1 MPKKTDNGIEKQCFH
16 TALVLDASSPI
27 IQAGIAKEN
36 GWRKIAYSE
45 KPALN
50 GVFETVS
57 TLLLDLEI
65 KIAQVDAVFFCAGP
79 GSTLGLRLTL
89 AFIKTVQWEKKT
101 GLSLFSYNALDLAAR
116 MSPHK
121 PAFIQAPFR
130 MGWRFVRS
138 KEEDS
143 FIGKKQILNTDD
155 ALKKYPD
162 SLHLPDPRKK
172 NLEIDPSK
180 ILEYEIEKVNGLTD
194 LISVSEEKKELE
206 VYNPKPPEFK
216 KWHPELTF
224 LKP

>member
-1 MPKKTDNGIEKQCFH
+1 MGKEKQHFN
-16 TALVLDASSPI
+16 TPLVLDASSPI
-27 IQAGIAKEN
+27 IQAGIAKEK

-50 GVFETVS
+50 GVFETIS
-57 TLLLDLEI
+57 TLLRDLKI
-65 KIAQVDAVFFCAGP
+65 KISQVDAVFFCAGP

-89 AFIKTVQWEKKT
+89 ALIKSMQWEKQS

-116 MSPHK
+116 MSPQK
-121 PAFIQAPFR
+121 ITFIQAPFR

-138 KEEDS
+138 KEENSS
-143 FIGKKQILNTDD
+143 FGKKQILNTED
-155 ALKKYPD
+155 ALKNYPD

-172 NLEIDPSK
+172 NPGIDPSK
-180 ILEYEIEKVNGLTD
+180 ILGYEIKKVNGLTD
-194 LISVSEEKKELE
+194 LIPVSEEKKELE
-206 VYNPKPPEFK
+206 VYNPKPPKFK

>member
-1 MPKKTDNGIEKQCFH
+1 M
-16 TALVLDASSPI
+16 
-27 IQAGIAKEN
+27 
-36 GWRKIAYSE
+36 
-45 KPALN
+45 
-50 GVFETVS
+50 
-57 TLLLDLEI
+57 
-65 KIAQVDAVFFCAGP
+65 DAVFFCAGP

-116 MSPHK
+116 MSPQK

-155 ALKKYPD
+155 ALKNYPD

-172 NLEIDPSK
+172 TLEIDPNK
-180 ILEYEIEKVNGLTD
+180 ILKYEIKKVNGEVLKFGNPGDNLKVTLKIKD
-194 LISVSEEKKELE
+194 ERLMYNLIKNGSVGLSLI
-206 VYNPKPPEFK
+206 
-216 KWHPELTF
+216 HI
-224 LKP
+224 

>member
-1 MPKKTDNGIEKQCFH
+1 MGKEKQHFN
-16 TALVLDASSPI
+16 TPLVLDASSPI
-27 IQAGIAKEN
+27 IQAGIAKEK

-57 TLLLDLEI
+57 TLLRDLKI

-89 AFIKTVQWEKKT
+89 AFIKTMQWEKQS

-116 MSPHK
+116 MSPQK

-130 MGWRFVRS
+130 MGWRLIRS
-138 KEEDS
+138 NEEGS
-143 FIGKKQILNTDD
+143 SIGKKQILDIDD
-155 ALKKYPD
+155 ALKNYPD

-180 ILEYEIEKVNGLTD
+180 ILEYEIKKVNGLKD
-194 LISVSEEKKELE
+194 LISVSEEKNELE